1 MTWTISTLTTA
12 GSTSIVLPMLVLFWI
27 ILILLKKEKKSDLFS
42 NFN

>member
-12 GSTSIVLPMLVLFWI
+12 GSTSLVLPMIVLFWI
-27 ILILLKKEKKSDLFS
+27 IILLNKKSDLSS

>member
-12 GSTSIVLPMLVLFWI
+12 GSTSLVLPMIVLFWI
-27 ILILLKKEKKSDLFS
+27 IILLKKKSDLSS

>member
-27 ILILLKKEKKSDLFS
+27 ILILKKKSDLFS
-42 NFN
+42 NLD

>member
-12 GSTSIVLPMLVLFWI
+12 GSTSLVLPMIVLFWI
-27 ILILLKKEKKSDLFS
+27 ILILKKSDLSS

>member
-12 GSTSIVLPMLVLFWI
+12 GSTSLVLPMIVLFWI
-27 ILILLKKEKKSDLFS
+27 IILIKKKSDLSS